1 MPRPSRR
8 ADLLDAAVAVI
19 RRDGAQALTLDAVAA
34 ESGISK
40 GGLLYH
46 FATKR
51 ELVDGLVARWL
62 DAFEADL
69 ERGGWT
75 AGAYVRA
82 CDAGAAPDRRSSE
95 FGMLAALIAEPA
107 VLEGIRAR
115 YEGWMDRLLDDADPA
130 GAWVVRLAAD
140 GLWYSDL
147 LGLAPPG
154 GETRARVLTR
164 LAALAGAAQR

>member
-1 MPRPSRR
+1 
-8 ADLLDAAVAVI
+8 VI

-115 YEGWMDRLLDDADPA
+115 YEGWMDRLLEDADPA

>member
-115 YEGWMDRLLDDADPA
+115 YEGWMDRLLEDADPA